1 MIMRVTNNM
10 MTDSLVRYL
19 TAQNEALYERQTI
32 IASQKRINKPS
43 DDPIGMGK
51 VLDYRQTLASIEQ
64 YETNIQNGQTR
75 LEVTEV
81 NLDLVDDL
89 LQVGSAIGQDEAGG
103 TPASRQ
109 LMAEEVK
116 NIFDQVLDVAN
127 SKLNDNY
134 MFSGY
139 QTQTA
144 PFSRDDALA
153 TTFDKFTVTYNGD
166 AGDARFIVGQN
177 SEITIDTD
185 GRPLFHNAAGGG
197 LNIFDAM
204 RDLIV
209 GLENDDTAAI
219 SAQAVMIDQGR
230 SQINDIRGANSPILY
245 QLETTENHWQN
256 YKPKIQELLGR
267 QEEADITQ
275 AVVELQSIELAYQ
288 TTLATTARI
297 IQSGLINFLK

>member
-1 MIMRVTNNM
+1 MRVTNNI

-64 YETNIQNGQTR
+64 YQTNIQSGKMR
-75 LEVTEV
+75 LDITEIH
-81 NLDLVDDL
+81 LDLVDDL
-89 LQVGSAIGQDEAGG
+89 LLMVRAMAQTEAGG
-103 TPASRQ
+103 TAQSRQ
-109 LMAEEVK
+109 LAAEEVK
-116 NIFDQVLDVAN
+116 MLYDQVLDLTN

-139 QTQTA
+139 QTKTA
-144 PFSRDDALA
+144 PFSRDDTQA

-166 AGDARFIVGQN
+166 AGDARFIVAHN

-209 GLENDDTAAI
+209 GLENDDTAVI
-219 SAQAVMIDQGR
+219 SAQGGMMDQAR
-230 SQINDIRGANSPILY
+230 IQINNIRAANSPILY

-267 QEEADITQ
+267 EEEADITQ

-288 TTLATTARI
+288 TTLATAARL
-297 IQSGLINFLK
+297 IQPGLINFLK